1 MNKSRIEIL
10 KMKVKRNASRKELI
24 DELSNI
30 VTISMDSFMD
40 AESNDLFC
48 KELFNTL
55 KQNSNIKIFGST
67 DYKENGRLSIALLKE
82 TAKTIKFPVDQGRL
96 FFSKGGKFEAVK
108 LDIAEVFENL
118 EELSTISRFL
128 TGYAD
133 FVLAGDDLEFG
144 IVIERTEYH
153 YEFSMWGVSTI

>member
-1 MNKSRIEIL
+1 MEP
-10 KMKVKRNASRKELI
+10 
-24 DELSNI
+24 
-30 VTISMDSFMD
+30 
-40 AESNDLFC
+40 ESNDLFC
-48 KELFNTL
+48 KDLFNTL
-55 KQNSNIKIFGST
+55 TQTSNIKNFGST
-67 DYKENGRLSIALLKE
+67 NYEENRRLSIVLLKE
-82 TAKTIKFPVDQGRL
+82 TAKTIKFSVDQGRL

-108 LDIAEVFENL
+108 LNIGEVFENL

>member
-1 MNKSRIEIL
+1 M
-10 KMKVKRNASRKELI
+10 
-24 DELSNI
+24 
-30 VTISMDSFMD
+30 
-40 AESNDLFC
+40 
-48 KELFNTL
+48 
-55 KQNSNIKIFGST
+55 IKG
-67 DYKENGRLSIALLKE
+67 D
-82 TAKTIKFPVDQGRL
+82 

-108 LDIAEVFENL
+108 LNIGEVFENL

-153 YEFSMWGVSTI
+153 YEFSMWVYPQYEIRKYKDHFKMRVVFYYFIYQFFKSHLSILFLRTFLPRTYNQFNRRSFDH

>member
-1 MNKSRIEIL
+1 MIR
-10 KMKVKRNASRKELI
+10 
-24 DELSNI
+24 
-30 VTISMDSFMD
+30 
-40 AESNDLFC
+40 
-48 KELFNTL
+48 
-55 KQNSNIKIFGST
+55 
-67 DYKENGRLSIALLKE
+67 
-82 TAKTIKFPVDQGRL
+82 RL

-108 LDIAEVFENL
+108 LNIGEVFENL

-153 YEFSMWGVSTI
+153 YEFSMWVYPQYEIRKYKRPLQNESGLLLLYLSVFQIPLINTLFKNVSS